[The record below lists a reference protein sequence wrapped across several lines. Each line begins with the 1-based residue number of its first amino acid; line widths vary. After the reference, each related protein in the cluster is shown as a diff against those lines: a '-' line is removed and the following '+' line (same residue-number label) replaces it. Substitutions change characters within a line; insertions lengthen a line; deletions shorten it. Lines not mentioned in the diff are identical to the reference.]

1 MAQHLAAHGSGHAHP
16 GGVAGDPMGE
26 YYDMF
31 GSPYYEAYDEL
42 GYQVYTC
49 STVTRYTRVALFV
62 SRGLRTPE
70 PSTDR

>member
-1 MAQHLAAHGSGHAHP
+1 MNVMNSVMLPQVAQHLAAHSSGHAHP

-49 STVTRYTRVALFV
+49 STVRVTWLED
-62 SRGLRTPE
+62 S
-70 PSTDR
+70 